1 MTKDELGQFQDQD
14 SIIELS
20 DKSGFYV
27 TVSAFHG
34 LHCVRRFHKYMYID
48 HYYPEISEWE
58 MFMLRRHTG
67 NIILHI
73 YLFV

>member
-1 MTKDELGQFQDQD
+1 MTKDELGQFKNQD

-34 LHCVRRFHKYMYID
+34 LHCVQRFHKYMYTD
-48 HYYPEISEWE
+48 YYYPGVSDWE
-58 MFMLRRHTG
+58 MFMLRGHTG
-67 NIILHI
+67 NAILNI
-73 YLFV
+73 YLLV